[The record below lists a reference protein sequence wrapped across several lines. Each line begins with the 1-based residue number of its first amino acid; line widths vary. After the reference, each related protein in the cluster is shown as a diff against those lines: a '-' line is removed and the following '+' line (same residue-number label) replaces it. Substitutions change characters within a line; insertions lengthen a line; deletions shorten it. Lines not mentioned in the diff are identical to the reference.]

1 MDMNMKEHPTPELWE
16 PFLFTESS
24 AQLLFVK
31 KKLLSGS
38 SVVIEPVYADAS
50 VGFLARVYQGA
61 EWSADEMMELVALED
76 GGLGMCEL
84 HGLIVHELGTNAREA
99 NLINETLSAGFTLCL
114 IADVSSDG
122 RVVGSYILRASVSDN
137 S

>member
-1 MDMNMKEHPTPELWE
+1 MNLRESPVPELWE

-24 AQLLFVK
+24 PQLLFVK
-31 KKLLSGS
+31 RKLLSGS

-50 VGFLARVYQGA
+50 VGFLARVYCSA
-61 EWSADEMMELVALED
+61 EWSREEMMQLALED
-76 GGLGMCEL
+76 GGLGMSEL
-84 HGLIVHELGTNAREA
+84 HGLIVHELGTNVREA
-99 NLINETLSAGFTLCL
+99 NLINETLSAGFMLCL
-114 IADVSSDG
+114 LADVSADG